1 MFFEGMYSN
10 EPVFKLVWVD
20 SNTILEVKMSSE
32 IICCAIR
39 TMDHVVINSRDGAE
53 SHSVRISGQVYLI

>member
-1 MFFEGMYSN
+1 MFLEGMYSN

-32 IICCAIR
+32 IMFCVIR
-39 TMDHVVINSRDGAE
+39 TMDYVVINCM
-53 SHSVRISGQVYLI
+53 